1 MGSAC
6 GLLALQS
13 GAVGLRIVDVCEFYA
28 ERGGGVKTYAHDKL
42 AAGARAGHEVVV
54 LAPDDTASERELHGG
69 RLVTIPEPKL
79 PVDRRYHMF
88 VSTQRIHAALDR
100 LQPDVIEASSP
111 YLAAHAVASYPGGRA
126 KTLVFHQDPIAV
138 YPHTLLDRLIPRAAL
153 DRAFEPYWSYMRKL
167 SQSYDATVT
176 SGEWLAK
183 RLHGLG
189 LHAPVA
195 VPFGIDKARFD
206 PAQRDAAVRAQWL
219 ASCGAPDDAA
229 LIVAVGRHHP
239 EKRLHV
245 VINAVQSASAAMGRA
260 GVRRPL
266 ALVLIGDGPLR
277 KLVEHWS
284 RKLPHVCVAG
294 FLSDR
299 ALVAA
304 TLASA
309 DVVLHAS
316 AAETYGLSVA
326 EAICSGT
333 PVVVP
338 DSGGASDL
346 ADPSYSET
354 YVTGDATSAA
364 DALVRLINRD
374 RDALRLACATTGRAR
389 IARSSQHFEG
399 LFALYAQLANKA

>member
-1 MGSAC
+1 
-6 GLLALQS
+6 
-13 GAVGLRIVDVCEFYA
+13 VGLCIVDVCEFYA

-42 AAGARAGHEVVV
+42 AAGARAGHDVVI
-54 LAPDDTASERELHGG
+54 LAPDDTASERDLLGG

-88 VSTQRIHAALDR
+88 VSTQRIHDALDR

-111 YLAAHAVASYPGGRA
+111 YLAAHAVASYRGGRA

-138 YPHTLLDRLIPRAAL
+138 YPHTFLDRVIARDTI
-153 DRAFEPYWSYMRKL
+153 DRMFEPYWSYMRKL

-176 SGEWLAK
+176 SGAWLAK

-189 LHAPVA
+189 IHAPVA
-195 VPFGIDKARFD
+195 VPFGIDKVRFD
-206 PAQRDAAVRAQWL
+206 SARRDASVRDGWL
-219 ASCGAPDDAA
+219 ERCGAPSDAA

-239 EKRLHV
+239 EKRMHV
-245 VINAVQSASAAMGRA
+245 VIDA
-260 GVRRPL
+260 VRRAAELAAPRAL
-266 ALVLIGDGPLR
+266 ALVMIGDGPLR
-277 KLVEHWS
+277 KLVELWA

-294 FLSDR
+294 FVSDR
-299 ALVAA
+299 DHVAA

-309 DVVLHAS
+309 DLVLHAS

-346 ADPSYSET
+346 ADPAYAESYA
-354 YVTGDATSAA
+354 TGDASAA
-364 DALVRLINRD
+364 AEAVLRLLARD
-374 RDALRLACATTGRAR
+374 REALRFACVTQGRAK
-389 IARSSQHFEG
+389 IARASQHFEG
-399 LFALYAQLANKA
+399 LFALYAELCRSKDR

>member
-1 MGSAC
+1 M
-6 GLLALQS
+6 
-13 GAVGLRIVDVCEFYA
+13 GLRIVDVCEFYA

-42 AAGARAGHEVVV
+42 AAGARAGHDVVI
-54 LAPDDTASERELHGG
+54 LAPDDTASERELLGG

-88 VSTQRIHAALDR
+88 VSAKRIHEALDR

-111 YLAAHAVASYPGGRA
+111 YLAAHAVASYRGGRA

-138 YPHTLLDRLIPRAAL
+138 YPHTFLDRFVARDTV
-153 DRAFEPYWSYMRKL
+153 DRWFDPYWSYMRKL
-167 SQSYDATVT
+167 SAQYDATVT
-176 SGEWLAK
+176 SGEWLAR
-183 RLHGLG
+183 RLAGLG

-195 VPFGIDKARFD
+195 VPFGIDKVRFD
-206 PAQRDAAVRAQWL
+206 PMQRDASVRAGWL
-219 ASCGAPDDAA
+219 ERCGAPADAA

-239 EKRLHV
+239 EKRMHV
-245 VINAVQSASAAMGRA
+245 VIDA
-260 GVRRPL
+260 VRRAQLATERKL

-277 KLVEHWS
+277 RLVELWA
-284 RKLPHVCVAG
+284 RKLEHVCVAG
-294 FLSDR
+294 FVSDR
-299 ALVAA
+299 NHIAA

-309 DVVLHAS
+309 DAVLHAS

-346 ADPSYSET
+346 ADPEYSES
-354 YVTGDATSAA
+354 YRTGDASAA
-364 DALVRLINRD
+364 AEALLKLLARD
-374 RDALRLACATTGRAR
+374 RDSLRFACATQGRAR
-389 IARSSQHFEG
+389 IARSAQHFEN
-399 LFALYAQLANKA
+399 LFALYGELANKS